1 MINVI
6 HTFQAPDPNT
16 VLPEIRSSLQDMGT
30 VSGFKYVSL
39 NQKENT
45 QDYLLVSK
53 WDDHASFENWKK
65 SINPNHPVFQTP
77 PDFLTV
83 MEERY

>member
-6 HTFQAPDPNT
+6 HTFQAPDQNT
-16 VLPEIRSSLQDMGT
+16 VLPEIRSSLQNIGT

-53 WDDHASFENWKK
+53 WDNHASYENWKR
-65 SINPNHPVFQTP
+65 SIASNNPITQITP
-77 PDFLTV
+77 QFLTV
-83 MEERY
+83 MEEKY

>member
-6 HTFQAPDPNT
+6 HTFQAPDQNT
-16 VLPEIRSSLQDMGT
+16 VLPEIHKSLQNMET

-53 WDDHASFENWKK
+53 WDDHASYENWKT
-65 SINPNHPVFQTP
+65 SIGSNNPIVQTTP
-77 PDFLTV
+77 QFLTV

>member
-6 HTFQAPDPNT
+6 HTFQAPDQNT
-16 VLPEIRSSLQDMGT
+16 VLPEIRSSLQNMGT

-53 WDDHASFENWKK
+53 WDDHASYENWKS
-65 SINPNHPVFQTP
+65 SIGSNHPIIQTSP
-77 PDFLTV
+77 QFLTV
-83 MEERY
+83 MEEKY